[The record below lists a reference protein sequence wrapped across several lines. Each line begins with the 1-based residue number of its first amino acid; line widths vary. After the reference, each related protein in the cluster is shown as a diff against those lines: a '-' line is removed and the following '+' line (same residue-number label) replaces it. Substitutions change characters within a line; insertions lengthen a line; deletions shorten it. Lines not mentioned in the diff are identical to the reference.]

1 MTTKITIGEKLDGGA
16 VTLNVESLIYS
27 RALIQANSGGG
38 KSGLMRVIAE
48 QVAAKIPTII
58 IDKEGEYHTLREKLD
73 IVLVGERGEIGANV
87 RSAGLLARKLV
98 ELGASAVCD
107 LYELKLPQQR
117 EWVKNFVESLM
128 SLPKNLWHPTLV
140 LIDECDVFAPEK
152 GFGESTAT
160 DAVIDL
166 MARGRKHGLCGV
178 PATQRL
184 SKLHKN
190 VAAEVNN
197 VFIGRTWLDTDQ
209 SRAGKMLGLSSSGAL
224 ILRDFKTREFQAF
237 GPALETNGVI
247 HFRVADCETTIPKP
261 GDRAALTPPKASHVV
276 TEIAEKLKD
285 LPQQAEAEIKSFAES
300 QARVRELER
309 EVKTLKRGAPVQT
322 VEKPVEKI
330 VEKHILR
337 DGQLKR
343 LESFASSLLNT
354 ATKLADVATEIKTGL
369 SKINSNGHKPTAQA
383 QAVSKPQPVP
393 MRQPSAPK
401 AAPTITD
408 QNLSGPEQRILDATA
423 WLESLGI
430 DEPNQVA
437 VAFLAGY
444 TFGGGAFNNPR
455 GSLRTKGFVEY
466 VGSGQIKLT
475 DEGRE
480 RASYPDEALTKD
492 ELQARVL
499 ERLPGPE
506 QKILRVLIDA
516 YPESLDKEECAARAG
531 YAMGGAFNNPCGR
544 LRSLG
549 IAEYP
554 TRGQIKAAPVVFLE
568 G

>member
-1 MTTKITIGEKLDGGA
+1 MATKIKIGDKLEGGD

-73 IVLVGERGEIGANV
+73 IVLVGERGEIAANV

-152 GFGESTAT
+152 GFGDSEAT

-166 MARGRKHGLCGV
+166 MARGRKHGLCGI

-237 GPALETNGVI
+237 GPALEENGVI
-247 HFRVADCETTIPKP
+247 HFRVADCQTTIPKP
-261 GDRAALTPPKASHVV
+261 GDHAALVPPKASHVV

-285 LPQQAEAEIKSFAES
+285 LPQQAEAEIKTLADA
-300 QARVRELER
+300 QAKVRELQR
-309 EVKTLKRGAPVQT
+309 
-322 VEKPVEKI
+322 
-330 VEKHILR
+330 
-337 DGQLKR
+337 QLKTAAPDPKLIER
-343 LESFASSLLNT
+343 SIANALSQAETQFASLQRENVKAINDLRGRLDKIAQLASLNGNAPAIAEYKPIAPRVAVDRPAPMPQKQASADSGSIGQSGLRRILV
-354 ATKLADVATEIKTGL
+354 ALAQRPQGMSTRQIGVRAGL
-369 SKINSNGHKPTAQA
+369 SSKSGSFNTYMSRARSGGWVVGDRGH
-383 QAVSKPQPVP
+383 V
-393 MRQPSAPK
+393 
-401 AAPTITD
+401 
-408 QNLSGPEQRILDATA
+408 
-423 WLESLGI
+423 
-430 DEPNQVA
+430 
-437 VAFLAGY
+437 
-444 TFGGGAFNNPR
+444 
-455 GSLRTKGFVEY
+455 
-466 VGSGQIKLT
+466 QIT
-475 DEGRE
+475 DEGLTALGDYDPLPTGDALLQHWLSDLGDSGASRILSTLAEAYPRSLTKHEVAE
-480 RASYPDEALTKD
+480 RASLSGTS
-492 ELQARVL
+492 
-499 ERLPGPE
+499 G
-506 QKILRVLIDA
+506 
-516 YPESLDKEECAARAG
+516 S
-531 YAMGGAFNNPCGR
+531 FNTYLSR
-544 LRSLG
+544 LRSLEL
-549 IAEYP
+549 I
-554 TRGQIKAAPVVFLE
+554 E
-568 G
+568 GKGELRASEELFD

>member
-1 MTTKITIGEKLDGGA
+1 MTTKITIGERLDGGA
-16 VTLNVESLIYS
+16 VTLDVQSLIYS

-73 IVLVGERGEIGANV
+73 IVLVGERGEIAANV

-152 GFGESTAT
+152 GFGDSTAT

-166 MARGRKHGLCGV
+166 MARGRKHGLCGI

-237 GPALETNGVI
+237 GPALESNGVI

-285 LPQQAEAEIKSFAES
+285 LPQQAEAEIKTLADS
-300 QARVRELER
+300 QAKVRELER
-309 EVKTLKRGAPVQT
+309 ELRTIKRTAPVQT
-322 VEKPVEKI
+322 IEKPVEKI
-330 VEKHILR
+330 VEKHVLK
-337 DGQLKR
+337 DAQLKR
-343 LESFASSLLNT
+343 LESFAGSLLST
-354 ATKLADVATEIKTGL
+354 ATKLSEVATEIKAGL
-369 SKINSNGHKPTAQA
+369 LKIGTNGHKPSPAAHPITAA
-383 QAVSKPQPVP
+383 PVP
-393 MRQPSAPK
+393 RAQRTPRESNGEVSG
-401 AAPTITD
+401 IT
-408 QNLSGPEQRILDATA
+408 
-423 WLESLGI
+423 
-430 DEPNQVA
+430 
-437 VAFLAGY
+437 
-444 TFGGGAFNNPR
+444 GGAFRILQVLASKPE
-455 GSLRTKGFVEY
+455 L
-466 VGSGQIKLT
+466 KLT
-475 DEGRE
+475 KPQLGTL
-480 RASYPDEALTKD
+480 AKMKHT
-492 ELQARVL
+492 
-499 ERLPGPE
+499 
-506 QKILRVLIDA
+506 
-516 YPESLDKEECAARAG
+516 
-531 YAMGGAFNNPCGR
+531 GGSFGTYMSR
-544 LRSLG
+544 LRSAGFIVDDGRFVRISDEG
-549 IAEYP
+549 IEHIGADRLPEPLTSEEVLQQWLNTPAISGGAAKMLEILFHLRREGSGLTRSGLAESVGMEASGGSFGTYLSRLRSNGLIQEQNGVIYASD
-554 TRGQIKAAPVVFLE
+554 TLFINE
-568 G
+568 